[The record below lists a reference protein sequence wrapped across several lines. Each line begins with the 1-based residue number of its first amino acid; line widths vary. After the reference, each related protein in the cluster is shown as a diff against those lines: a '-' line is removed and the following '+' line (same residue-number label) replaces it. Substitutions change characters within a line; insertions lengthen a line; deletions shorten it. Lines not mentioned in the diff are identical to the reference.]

1 MAGLL
6 DWLLGGSRNEAKIGL
21 LRQPGNAASGPA
33 QPVFICCF
41 GVRWSLRTLAAG
53 ALADCCLRCR
63 LMVVVLGWW
72 PAGAAGPASGGGR
85 ECWPAGGLGRA
96 DAETESCEAAGG
108 LVRWLGGPAE
118 APRRCG
124 ACLGRPGVSVCVFFP
139 TFPPL
144 FRAPSAARHWPVS
157 PRFCRRVWFGG
168 ADARPG
174 VWCGWRLRSQ
184 VERTAWGRGRQRAAA
199 RRPSEPAGAAGG
211 WRGR

>member
-6 DWLLGGSRNEAKIGL
+6 GWLLGGSRNEAKIGL
-21 LRQPGNAASGPA
+21 LRQPGNFETGPA
-33 QPVFICCF
+33 QQVRGGMV

-174 VWCGWRLRSQ
+174 VWCGWWMRSQ
-184 VERTAWGRGRQRAAA
+184 VERTA
-199 RRPSEPAGAAGG
+199 
-211 WRGR
+211 

>member
-6 DWLLGGSRNEAKIGL
+6 DWLLGGSKNEAKIGL

-72 PAGAAGPASGGGR
+72 PVGAAGLASGGGR
-85 ECWPAGGLGRA
+85 ECWLVGRLGRA
-96 DAETESCEAAGG
+96 DDETESCEAAGC

-118 APRRCG
+118 APKWCG
-124 ACLGRPGVSVCVFFP
+124 ACLGRPCSTHGKS
-139 TFPPL
+139 
-144 FRAPSAARHWPVS
+144 R
-157 PRFCRRVWFGG
+157 
-168 ADARPG
+168 
-174 VWCGWRLRSQ
+174 
-184 VERTAWGRGRQRAAA
+184 
-199 RRPSEPAGAAGG
+199 
-211 WRGR
+211 